1 LQPSPLPP
9 ILGAAMTAL
18 SSTLLQDATDIPVMV
33 GFSGGLDSTVL
44 LHLLA
49 NAPGR
54 RPGNLRAVHVHHGL
68 QAVADHWQQHCS
80 ALCAQ
85 WNIPLQVVHV
95 KVPRD
100 SGHGLE
106 AAARD
111 ARHAAFTAHLQHG
124 EWLALAHHQDDQA
137 ETFLLRALRGA
148 GVEGLAAMRPQRAF
162 GRGTLWR
169 PLLGLPRA
177 ALEAYAHQQR
187 LQWIDDPSNDSTDF
201 DRNFLRLQVLPLL
214 RERWPHAAAAL
225 ARSAELAA
233 QAAQLLG
240 DNDAALLQHCLG
252 SDQTLLLA
260 PFGQLDPA
268 QQARVLRLWVQQQQL
283 PPLPTQGVLAVQQQL
298 LSAEPDQQ
306 AEFRW
311 QQVRIVRW
319 RDQLHALRL
328 LPPWPRG
335 WRQAWSGSEPAELP
349 DGGRLLLHGAAAFDT
364 PVVLR
369 QRQGGERIQ
378 LAGRSHSHQLKHRL
392 QHADVP
398 PWLRAQLP
406 LLCDGD
412 TVLAAADRVI
422 SAPLQAWLQA
432 RGAHLE
438 WQPPDRVN

>member
-1 LQPSPLPP
+1 
-9 ILGAAMTAL
+9 MTAL
-18 SSTLLQDATDIPVMV
+18 SPTLLQDATDIPVMV

-54 RPGNLRAVHVHHGL
+54 RPGSLRAVHVHHGL
-68 QAVADHWQQHCS
+68 QAVADHWQHHCS

-85 WNIPLQVVHV
+85 WNIPLQVVQV
-95 KVPRD
+95 EVPRD

-111 ARHAAFTAHLQHG
+111 ARHAAFKTHLQQG

-148 GVEGLAAMRPQRAF
+148 GVDGLGAMQAQRSF
-162 GRGTLWR
+162 GSSTLWK
-169 PLLGLPRA
+169 PLLQVPRS
-177 ALEAYAHQQR
+177 ALETYASQHR
-187 LQWIDDPSNDSTDF
+187 LHWIEDPSNDSADF

-214 RERWPHAAAAL
+214 RQRWPHASAAM
-225 ARSAELAA
+225 ARSAGLAA
-233 QAAQLLG
+233 QAAALLHE
-240 DNDAALLQHCLG
+240 NDAALLQQGLDPSG
-252 SDQTLLLA
+252 ALQVAALRLLA
-260 PFGQLDPA
+260 PA
-268 QQARVLRLWVQQQQL
+268 QQSRLLRLWVNQRGL
-283 PPLPTQGVLAVQQQL
+283 PALPANGVLAIQQQL
-298 LSAEPDQQ
+298 LASGHDQQ

-311 QQVRIVRW
+311 QQARIVRW
-319 RDQLHALRL
+319 REQLHALPL
-328 LPPWPRG
+328 TKAWPKG
-335 WRQAWSGSEPAELP
+335 WTRQWDGSAPAELP
-349 DGGRLLLHGAAAFDT
+349 DGGKLLLHGASAFDQ
-364 PVVLR
+364 PVQLR

-378 LAGRSHSHQLKHRL
+378 LTGRSHSHQLKHRL
-392 QHADVP
+392 QQSDVP

-432 RGAHLE
+432 HGAALE
-438 WQPPDRVN
+438 WQPPDPVN